1 MTEPLKIRLRN
12 RDGGRLFSV
21 VYLSV
26 ALCFW
31 TFGGVFGLTKL
42 VRGARALLVAVQ
54 EAPAPPQGGALA
66 MGIFLL
72 VFLTIMTIASL
83 SVLRELLSCFVS
95 EDRLELASGD
105 LLLLRRMGPF
115 QRQRRLPLSAIRGL
129 RVAEH
134 SGVGGALVADLDD
147 RTLTLSDLGTEEE
160 RREAARQ
167 LQEALGPTAA
177 AGQSL
182 EPRLPQEWACLS
194 PSSLGPPLLVP
205 EPGLRRRQA
214 LVMAAVTL
222 VLLLVFAQLLQAAL
236 TRPSFWPLTLMVAV
250 PTAAAVW
257 GTLWLALGRME
268 WRLESRRMVLQRRF
282 AGEVREQ
289 FEARALEL
297 TRSIDSDGA
306 YSNGDHT
313 HHLWATDLRP
323 AGGLAG
329 GTAGAKSGGRGSGG
343 GGGKIPA
350 SLCLLTSTHDP
361 AEPLQLGRWLAHRC
375 AIPFHDEIPSL
386 EQHES
391 LRLEE
396 LQKRQRQLGD
406 SGPPGR
412 WVVRRLEGTSGD
424 QGKPVP
430 PPPGKGP

>member
-1 MTEPLKIRLRN
+1 M
-12 RDGGRLFSV
+12 
-21 VYLSV
+21 
-26 ALCFW
+26 
-31 TFGGVFGLTKL
+31 GV
-42 VRGARALLVAVQ
+42 
-54 EAPAPPQGGALA
+54 
-66 MGIFLL
+66 FLL
-72 VFLTIMTIASL
+72 VWLSFWTIGGLI
-83 SVLRELLSCFVS
+83 VLREVLSCFVS

-182 EPRLPQEWACLS
+182 APRLPQGWACLS

-282 AGEVREQ
+282 AGEVRER

-297 TRSIDSDGA
+297 PRLIDSDG
-306 YSNGDHT
+306 DHT
-313 HHLWATDLRP
+313 YDLWATDLRP

-329 GTAGAKSGGRGSGG
+329 GTVGANSGGRGGGSGG

-350 SLCLLTSTHDP
+350 NDSLLTSIHDP

-375 AIPFHDEIPSL
+375 AIPFDDDIPSL
-386 EQHES
+386 E
-391 LRLEE
+391 
-396 LQKRQRQLGD
+396 
-406 SGPPGR
+406 
-412 WVVRRLEGTSGD
+412 
-424 QGKPVP
+424 GKPAP
-430 PPPGKGP
+430 PPPDEGP